1 MVSVSL
7 SSSLSS
13 TPLKKK
19 RSVTS
24 AAPLTTNFLILILAL
39 MVLACLWVNLM
50 FSIPL
55 SSSAPLPSLCNEN
68 SNLRNQLTL
77 PAYNG
82 SSTATVMGMATGYDL
97 AVYKQFVGS
106 LLKTGYSGNIILVI
120 SPDPAP
126 GVEDYLSSKGVVM
139 KRLQKVECDTQIIAN
154 QENAAA
160 ANSHQKEVMTC
171 AHPYPNL
178 KVRWGRFPILR
189 DHLEACS
196 TCTGPVLVTDVRDAF
211 FQLDPFGDGAPPV
224 TGLQVFEEFK
234 FQRTTHWLVKTP
246 VSKCKGIEIDETMLC
261 SGTTIGTRKAILDY
275 LETMHK
281 EMVDWMKDPKCCCNP
296 INGDDQSIHNYLFYT
311 GRFSNAQ
318 TIKNRMGIVHTV
330 GHQATLIFRAHEASL
345 ARDFPHNY
353 TKDMAYKI
361 PLSATSADQSKSWL
375 GIEYDLVDEDGYF
388 LNYDG
393 SRSRVVH
400 QYDRFRSQIKKW
412 LNANIGDK

>member
-1 MVSVSL
+1 
-7 SSSLSS
+7 
-13 TPLKKK
+13 
-19 RSVTS
+19 
-24 AAPLTTNFLILILAL
+24 
-39 MVLACLWVNLM
+39 MVLVCLWVNLM

-55 SSSAPLPSLCNEN
+55 SNSAPIDVDCN
-68 SNLRNQLTL
+68 SNSGLRTINGRRDLSKQQIQT
-77 PAYNG
+77 PIVAYNG

-97 AVYKQFVGS
+97 KVYKQFVGS
-106 LLKTGYSGNIILVI
+106 LRQTGYSGNIILVI

-126 GVEDYLSSKGVVM
+126 GVQEYLSSKGVVM
-139 KRLQKVECDTQIIAN
+139 KPLHKVECDTQIIAN
-154 QENAAA
+154 QQNAAA

-171 AHPYPNL
+171 AAPYPNL

-211 FQLDPFGDGAPPV
+211 FQEDPFGEGAPQV

-246 VSKCKGIEIDETMLC
+246 VKKCKGIEFDETMLC
-261 SGTTIGTRKAILDY
+261 SGTTIGTRQAILDY
-275 LETMHK
+275 LETMHL
-281 EMVDWMKDPKCCCNP
+281 EMVDWMKDPNCCCNP

-311 GRFSNAQ
+311 GRFSHAQ
-318 TIKNRMGIVHTV
+318 AIKNRIGTVHTV

-361 PLSATSADQSKSWL
+361 PFSATSTDQSKSWL
-375 GIEYDLVDEDGYF
+375 GIEYDLVDEEGYF

-400 QYDRFRSQIKKW
+400 QYDRFRSQIKPW
-412 LNANIGDK
+412 LKVNIGDK